1 MEKGKIGQSQEAT
14 KAQVKYD
21 EIRKQGIE
29 GPIEAEKRK
38 S

>member
-14 KAQVKYD
+14 KAQLKYD
-21 EIRKQGIE
+21 EIPKQGIE
-29 GPIEAEKRK
+29 GPVQAGKRK